1 MRFAGIRYFLLCLA
15 ISQVAACATDTI
27 EDRRYG
33 QQIVC
38 HDGVKTM
45 SLSNADGHSHIQH
58 GDSVGPCPS
67 GN

>member
-1 MRFAGIRYFLLCLA
+1 MKRARPLLFLGASLLLAG
-15 ISQVAACATDTI
+15 CATDSI

-38 HDGVKTM
+38 HDGKKT
-45 SLSNADGHSHIQH
+45 LTVSNADGFGHIQH

-67 GN
+67 ED